1 MATYVFKAM
10 DLAGAP
16 ANGEVDAVSK
26 QDVADQLK
34 ERGLV
39 VVDIA
44 HKYRSKEINVE
55 IFARV
60 KAQDLAVYTR
70 QLATMVSSGMT
81 ILRALTVL
89 ETQTKSKLLAET
101 TALVRH
107 DVEAGLLLSAALDRH
122 PKVFGQLYI
131 AMVKAGEMGG
141 MLEESLL
148 RTADQLEKDAALKR
162 QIRAAMIYPIV
173 IITVAVVVLLAL
185 VAFLI
190 PVFESVFKQFNGK
203 LPALTAVMVS
213 FSHLLTK
220 QGYLL
225 FIFVAAV
232 IGAFVWLKRSEW
244 GRPRFDAFK
253 LRIPMKI
260 GDVVQKVSLARW
272 ARTLSALTTA
282 GVPIMQAI
290 EITGK
295 TAGNA
300 VIERSMESVIA
311 SVKAGGTIAAPL
323 RDAPVFPAMVSS
335 MIGVGEET
343 GALDTMLSK
352 LADFYED
359 EVAAAVKALT
369 SILEPVM
376 IIFVGGMVG
385 LIVVSM
391 YLPLFSVYNSIK

>member
-44 HKYRSKEINVE
+44 AKYRSKELNVE

-60 KAQDLAVYTR
+60 KASDLAVYTR

-101 TALVRH
+101 TAAVRH
-107 DVEAGLLLSAALDRH
+107 DVEAGLLLSAALERH
-122 PKVFGQLYI
+122 PKVFGQLYV

-141 MLEESLL
+141 VLEESLL

-162 QIRAAMIYPIV
+162 QVRAAMIYPIV

-213 FSHLLTK
+213 FSHILTK

-225 FIFVAAV
+225 FIFVGAV
-232 IGAFVWLKRSEW
+232 IGTFVWIKRSDW
-244 GRPRFDAFK
+244 GRPKFDAFK
-253 LRIPMKI
+253 LRVPMKI
-260 GDVVQKVSLARW
+260 GDVVQKVALARW

-391 YLPLFSVYNSIK
+391 YLPLFDVYNSIK